1 VNADAA
7 AEVIALFE
15 ARGQLDWLE
24 HADAA
29 SARACLDRAKERLTA
44 ATVLA
49 DAGLWES
56 TFTSAYD
63 AYRTVADAV
72 VLGLGYRVPGTP
84 GGHQIATDI
93 AHAALRFDTN
103 VFAPA
108 TAELFRQG
116 RHESEYFDPA
126 RAVEKTAD
134 DASWAVYLAGRAI
147 NAVDDALSAA

>member
-15 ARGQLDWLE
+15 ARGQLDRLQ

-29 SARACLDRAKERLTA
+29 AAQACLDRAKERLSG

-49 DAGLWES
+49 EARLWVS

-63 AYRTVADAV
+63 AYRTAADAV
-72 VLGLGYRVPGTP
+72 VLGLGYRVPATP
-84 GGHQIATDI
+84 GSHRIATDI
-93 AHAALRFDTN
+93 AHAALGVDTD

-108 TAELFRQG
+108 TAELFRRG

-126 RAVEKTAD
+126 RPVEKTTD

-147 NAVDDALSAA
+147 NAVEDALSAA